1 MSLRNSL
8 YPNGSKEPSDD
19 FKQKLTSL
27 DRCFFFL
34 FLKARPDSNMEN
46 KWERN
51 NTEVEK
57 PDAEMVH
64 TRVVGSLDQG
74 KFHKDLGDEVF
85 ISDTER
91 ERERIE
97 GGRDDS

>member
-1 MSLRNSL
+1 
-8 YPNGSKEPSDD
+8 
-19 FKQKLTSL
+19 
-27 DRCFFFL
+27 
-34 FLKARPDSNMEN
+34 MEN

-51 NTEVEK
+51 KTEVAK
-57 PDAEMVH
+57 PVAEMVH

-91 ERERIE
+91 ERE
-97 GGRDDS
+97 

>member
-1 MSLRNSL
+1 
-8 YPNGSKEPSDD
+8 
-19 FKQKLTSL
+19 
-27 DRCFFFL
+27 
-34 FLKARPDSNMEN
+34 MEN

-51 NTEVEK
+51 NIEVEK
-57 PDAEMVH
+57 PVAEMVH
-64 TRVVGSLDQG
+64 SSLDQG